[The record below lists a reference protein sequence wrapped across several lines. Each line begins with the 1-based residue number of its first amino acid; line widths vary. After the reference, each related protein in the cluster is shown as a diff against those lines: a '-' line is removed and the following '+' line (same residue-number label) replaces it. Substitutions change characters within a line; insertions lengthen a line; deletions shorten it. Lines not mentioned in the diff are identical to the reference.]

1 MNKYYELL
9 FIILL
14 VGCANTYIPTS
25 NNNNNQDEVIVCKDY
40 GKAMDCIVSDK
51 RSAEYE
57 LQRVLDRY

>member
-25 NNNNNQDEVIVCKDY
+25 NNNNQDEVIVCKDY

-51 RSAEYE
+51 RSAAYE

>member
-1 MNKYYELL
+1 MNQYYLL
-9 FIILL
+9 FIIFL

-25 NNNNNQDEVIVCKDY
+25 NNNQDEVIVCKDY
-40 GKAMDCIVSDK
+40 GKTMDCIVSDK